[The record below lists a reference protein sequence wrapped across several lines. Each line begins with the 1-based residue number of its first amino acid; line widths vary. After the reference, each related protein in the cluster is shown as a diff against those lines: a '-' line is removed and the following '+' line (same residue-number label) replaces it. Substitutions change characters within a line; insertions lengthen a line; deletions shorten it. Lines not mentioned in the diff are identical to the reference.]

1 MNQLFKRVKS
11 PTPVFFKKL
20 RNISLVMGAVAT
32 GLLTAPIALPAFV
45 VTFAGYLLVG
55 STIAAGV
62 SQLPVENTDV
72 LDESNDTNKP

>member
-1 MNQLFKRVKS
+1 MNQLFKRMKN

-32 GLLTAPIALPAFV
+32 GLLTAPIALPVFV

-72 LDESNDTNKP
+72 LNDEENKPV